1 MQRVMWHDAFCI
13 TPLKMSPP
21 GARIDLAR
29 YGAWPAETTHT
40 PRVPDM
46 AVAAHRRARIIKQ
59 IFSVVAI
66 AARAVGDVTETAILA
81 ILASHFRT
89 RVDAPKK
96 SST

>member
-1 MQRVMWHDAFCI
+1 MQRVMWHDAFCV

-29 YGAWPAETTHT
+29 CGAWPAETTHT

-66 AARAVGDVTETAILA
+66 AARASILA
-81 ILASHFRT
+81 CTGTKRG
-89 RVDAPKK
+89 
-96 SST
+96 

>member
-1 MQRVMWHDAFCI
+1 MPRVMWHDAFCV

-21 GARIDLAR
+21 RARIDLAR

-66 AARAVGDVTETAILA
+66 AARA
-81 ILASHFRT
+81 
-89 RVDAPKK
+89 
-96 SST
+96 SSNDSLTCDGSVRKGT

>member
-66 AARAVGDVTETAILA
+66 AARARRNQPYPGAGVKLRLHVILTSPPCPS
-81 ILASHFRT
+81 LS
-89 RVDAPKK
+89 
-96 SST
+96 